1 MITSAAEARRSGP
14 IADYIALSRAL
25 DKLIWQGIYTRQTRV
40 LLPDAC
46 GEASLVYIIVVNQ
59 PWFYRFLSELKAL
72 GYEVS
77 AEGVV
82 SW

>member
-1 MITSAAEARRSGP
+1 MITSAAEARRSEP

-25 DKLIWQGIYTRQTRV
+25 DKLIWQAIYTRQTRV

-46 GEASLVYIIVVNQ
+46 GEASLVYIIVVDQ
-59 PWFYRFLSELKAL
+59 PWFSRFLSELEAL

-77 AEGVV
+77 AEGIV